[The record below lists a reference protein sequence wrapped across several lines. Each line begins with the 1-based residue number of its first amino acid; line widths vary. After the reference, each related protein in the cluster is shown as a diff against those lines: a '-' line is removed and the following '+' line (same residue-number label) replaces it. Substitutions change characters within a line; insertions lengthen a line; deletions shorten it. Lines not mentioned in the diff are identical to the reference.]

1 VIKFYSDVLDGSEA
15 LKTHLSAHIAY
26 VSVSKAAK
34 PTAIRENDT
43 VLYRST
49 NGDAVQQAVV
59 VKVHADDEAPYYTI
73 SINGTEKQTDAKHL
87 EKVS

>member
-1 VIKFYSDVLDGSEA
+1 VQTARVYVL
-15 LKTHLSAHIAY
+15 
-26 VSVSKAAK
+26 KAAK

-43 VLYRST
+43 VLYRSS
-49 NGDAVQQAVV
+49 NGGATQQAVV

-73 SINGTEKQTDAKHL
+73 SLNGTEKQTDAKHL